1 MAHFYA
7 TIQGNRGEVSRM
19 GTASSG
25 ILADI
30 ASRSGSVHVELWQHE
45 NGKDYATI
53 SLRPWKGAGKDKM
66 LYQGP
71 VNGDSK

>member
-7 TIQGNRGEVSRM
+7 KIQGNHGEATRM

-25 ILADI
+25 IVSRT
-30 ASRSGSVHVELWQHE
+30 ASNYGAVKVELWQHE

-53 SLRPWKGAGKDKM
+53 RLIPWKGVGIDKL

-71 VNGDSK
+71 VGRK